1 MGDGLAFFDILIFA
15 VIAAVLLLRLRNV
28 LGRRTGHEEHRPN
41 PFTQRDADR
50 RNGRGD
56 DNVVPLPARG
66 FGGGDEDGEEEEALQ
81 ASGLGAVRALD
92 PRFDEAGFVRGAKI
106 AFGMIVEA
114 YAQGDIDT
122 LRPLLSDDLY
132 DGFSEAIQRRADDG
146 ESLETRIE
154 SLYAE
159 VDDARTEGREVFI
172 TVRFESRQINIT
184 RNEAGAVIE
193 GDPTSPAEVVD
204 LWTFMRDTRSG
215 DPNWTLVATGTP
227 G

>member
-15 VIAAVLLLRLRNV
+15 VIAGILLLRLRHV
-28 LGRRTGHEEHRPN
+28 LGRRTGHEEPRSN
-41 PFTQRDADR
+41 PFTSGERDR

-66 FGGGDEDGEEEEALQ
+66 FGAGEDDGDEDDSAQ

-114 YAQGDIDT
+114 YAHGDTDT
-122 LRPLLSDDLY
+122 LRPLLADDLY
-132 DGFSEAIQRRADDG
+132 DGFSEAIARRNADG
-146 ESLETRIE
+146 ESLDTRIE

-159 VDDARTEGREVFI
+159 VDDARTEGRTVFI
-172 TVRFESRQINIT
+172 TVRFESRQINVT
-184 RNEAGAVIE
+184 RNRAGEVTE
-193 GDPTSPAEVVD
+193 GDPTTPAEVVD
-204 LWTFMRDTRSG
+204 LWTFARDTRSN
-215 DPNWTLVATGTP
+215 DPNWTLVATSTP